1 MTEDQACELLITQR
15 AYWMYGSG
23 WQIVTEKTDYGNTIR
38 YASPEEALVLEKV
51 KATVMGQPDSTDTT
65 VAY

>member
-15 AYWMYGSG
+15 AYWMYGMG
-23 WQIVTEKTDYGNTIR
+23 WRIVTTRTDYGDSVR
-38 YASPEEALVLEKV
+38 YATSDETEVLEKV

-65 VAY
+65 AAF